1 MALISK
7 RDRPVFPGA
16 TYLGGL
22 SEGPRRSAGNLTF
35 DDVVTIGTAWQ
46 KVEIP
51 VAAIASVATGSE
63 MVGKRRTGAV
73 LAFGVLGLAGRGTKT
88 EGSIAISLT
97 TGEEAYFMVP
107 KLTDVK
113 IKAALAGWMGKHAI
127 AWTDELEA
135 VASGPGPASKAD
147 ELEKLARLHADGIL
161 TDEEFSAAKAEVL
174 GMDP

>member
-22 SEGPRRSAGNLTF
+22 SVGPRRSAGNLTF
-35 DDVVTIGTAWQ
+35 DDTVTIGTAWQ

-51 VAAIASVATGSE
+51 VADIVSVATGSE

-73 LAFGVLGLAGRGTKT
+73 LAFGVLGLAGKGTKT
-88 EGSIAISLT
+88 EGSIAISLSS
-97 TGEEAYFMVP
+97 GEEAYFTVP
-107 KLTDVK
+107 KYTDVK

-127 AWTDELEA
+127 AWTDELDDA
-135 VASGPGPASKAD
+135 PVASPTSKAD
-147 ELEKLARLHADGIL
+147 ELEKLALLHGDGIL
-161 TDEEFSAAKAEVL
+161 TDEEFAAAKADLL
-174 GMDP
+174 GLGD

>member
-35 DDVVTIGTAWQ
+35 DDTVTIGTAWQ

-51 VAAIASVATGSE
+51 VAEIVSVATGSE

-73 LAFGVLGLAGRGTKT
+73 LAFGVLGLAGKGTKT
-88 EGSIAISLT
+88 EGSIAISLSS
-97 TGEEAYFMVP
+97 GEEAYFTVP
-107 KLTDVK
+107 KFTDVK

-127 AWTDELEA
+127 AWTDELDDA
-135 VASGPGPASKAD
+135 PVAGPASKAD
-147 ELEKLARLHADGIL
+147 ELEKLARLHGDGIL
-161 TDEEFSAAKAEVL
+161 TDEEFAAAKADIL
-174 GMDP
+174 GLDD